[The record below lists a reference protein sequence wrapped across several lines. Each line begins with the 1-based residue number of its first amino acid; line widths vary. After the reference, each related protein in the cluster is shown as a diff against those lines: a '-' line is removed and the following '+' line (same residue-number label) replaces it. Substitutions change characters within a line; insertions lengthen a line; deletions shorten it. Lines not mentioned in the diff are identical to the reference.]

1 MEGLGVFDVPVL
13 SVWVETGPV
22 LGALG
27 VGAGV
32 GAEVEVK
39 RLTGPELTV

>member
-1 MEGLGVFDVPVL
+1 MEGWVVFDAQVL
-13 SVWVETGPV
+13 SVWVGTGPV

-27 VGAGV
+27 AGAGV